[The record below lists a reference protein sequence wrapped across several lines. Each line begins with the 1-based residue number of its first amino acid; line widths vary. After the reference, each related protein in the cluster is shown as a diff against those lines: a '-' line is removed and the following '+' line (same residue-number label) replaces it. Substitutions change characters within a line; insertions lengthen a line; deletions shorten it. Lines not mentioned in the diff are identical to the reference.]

1 MPRPKTKDDLLTA
14 AKENYD
20 KLIKLIDGMSEKE
33 LSTPFDFSGE
43 PSKKEAHW
51 SRDKNVRDVLIHLYE
66 WHQLM
71 IKFPKNNKDITD
83 KKSAIAFLPSEYSW
97 KTYGAMNVMFWNNHQ
112 KTSLKE
118 AKKLLA
124 KSHAE
129 VIKLI
134 ESYSNDELFMP
145 KHFAWT
151 GNAALG
157 DYCVSTTSSH
167 YDWAIKKIK
176 AHIKN
181 CKLQD

>member
-1 MPRPKTKDDLLTA
+1 MPRPHNKEDLLKA
-14 AKENYD
+14 AQENYD
-20 KLIKLIDGMSEKE
+20 SLMKLIDGLSEKE
-33 LSTPFDFSGE
+33 LNTPFDFSDQ

-66 WHQLM
+66 WHQLLL
-71 IKFPKNNKDITD
+71 KFPKNNNGITD
-83 KKSAIAFLPSEYSW
+83 KKAAIAFLPSEYSW
-97 KTYGAMNVMFWNNHQ
+97 KTYGAMNVMFWNRHQ
-112 KTSLKE
+112 STSLE
-118 AKKLLA
+118 DAKKLLSE
-124 KSHAE
+124 SHAA

-134 ESYSNDELFMP
+134 ESYTNEELFTQ

-176 AHIKN
+176 AHKKN
-181 CKLQD
+181 CAK